1 VDKRFE
7 SYDWLKA
14 IGGMLFFVAALLPWW
29 ERAFLGAEL
38 SKTGFEDWLG
48 IIAAVIFLA
57 IGLLTVIVE
66 TESLPI
72 PQWVLNPTWML
83 GLAIVGAICVAVRFF
98 LDPFGGGGGG
108 IRDTRGIGL
117 YLAGAAAV
125 LVLIG
130 CIMAFQRRDE
140 WAEAVARDD
149 EDDEDE
155 ADELYDYGYDADEQ
169 DELIRR
175 INESME
181 KQSNGRR
188 RRIPDEQPP
197 VQQPTVQEQRRA
209 EREERANRSSPRRRR
224 PTGPPIP

>member
-72 PQWVLNPTWML
+72 PRWVINPTWML
-83 GLAIVGAICVAVRFF
+83 VLAIAGAICVAVRFI
-98 LDPFGGGGGG
+98 LDPFGSGGGG

-140 WAEAVARDD
+140 WAAAVAEDE

-181 KQSNGRR
+181 RSNGRR
-188 RRIPDEQPP
+188 RRTPDEPQ
-197 VQQPTVQEQRRA
+197 TVQEQRRA
-209 EREERANRSSPRRRR
+209 ERQERANRSSSRRRR

>member
-57 IGLLTVIVE
+57 IGILTVIVE

-72 PQWVLNPTWML
+72 PHWVLNPAWML

-98 LDPFGGGGGG
+98 IDPFGGGGQG

-125 LVLIG
+125 IVLIG
-130 CIMAFQRRDE
+130 CVMAFQRRDE
-140 WAEAVARDD
+140 WAAAVARDD
-149 EDDEDE
+149 EDDDEDE
-155 ADELYDYGYDADEQ
+155 GDELYDYGYDADEQ

-175 INESME
+175 INSSME
-181 KQSNGRR
+181 RQSDGRR
-188 RRIPDEQPP
+188 PPAPDD
-197 VQQPTVQEQRRA
+197 QPTVQEQRRA
-209 EREERANRSSPRRRR
+209 AREERASRNSSRRRR